1 MNMNRGF
8 GIPQNLGRRA
18 MGALVLV
25 AGSLF
30 AGALAAPPA
39 RAAEAV
45 IDLFVVIPPVVA
57 VRVEGEVVFDLSKLR
72 APRSPADC
80 ENVFPP
86 GSACKEVRYD
96 PTGPG
101 EVVVSVFDNSE
112 SGATTLHESVD
123 AKWEGGSHV
132 KFPRT
137 TDIRSASVG
146 VDPRTGARGP
156 AQIGERMTLAPR
168 ELRRMPAEPRWVSSS
183 RSFKLV
189 CSPSDLV
196 ATPRGGARAFVTYS
210 ASHVD

>member
-1 MNMNRGF
+1 
-8 GIPQNLGRRA
+8 

-25 AGSLF
+25 AG
-30 AGALAAPPA
+30 ALAAPAA
-39 RAAEAV
+39 RAAEEV

-57 VRVEGEVVFDLSKLR
+57 VRVEGEIVFDLSKLR

-123 AKWEGGSHV
+123 ARWEGGNRGR
-132 KFPRT
+132 FPQT
-137 TDIRSASVG
+137 TDIRSSSV
-146 VDPRTGARGP
+146 DIDSRTGARGP
-156 AQIGERMTLAPR
+156 AQVGERMTLTPR
-168 ELRRMPAEPRWVSSS
+168 EFRRKPAEPRWISSS

-196 ATPRGGARAFVTYS
+196 ATPRGGVQAFVTYS
-210 ASHVD
+210 VSHVD